1 MIAPISVFDALNP
14 TDVLGAVDLAKKAVT
29 AYNAAAVVTAA
40 PDSTFSL
47 PANPR
52 LIGVDPAVYRQIE
65 TAVNA
70 DKRHV
75 MLYGPPGTGKTE
87 LARYLASRLSSKR
100 YVLVTGSA
108 DWSSQ
113 DLIGGYQP
121 LGEGQIGFVPGILLR
136 NFDRPFIIDEMNRC
150 DIDKVLGPLFT
161 VLSEGSTVLP
171 YRVDVKD
178 PISDQYEILGLYQPE
193 APAHVFSPEPDW
205 RIIATIN
212 TVDKSSLYQMSYA
225 LSRRFAWVF
234 VDAPTDLDG
243 FVREF
248 VETII
253 KEPMSKGVAPEPCA
267 LAKIWKDVNSVRPM
281 GAAPFIDMIK
291 HCRRTGHVPDFGVA
305 PTPQGTVAYLDAF
318 RVHVMPMLD
327 GALRD
332 EMEQL
337 ATSVIGVLGAA
348 GADADALKRQMM
360 SIGL

>member
-1 MIAPISVFDALNP
+1 LINPISVLDASKAEDLRR
-14 TDVLGAVDLAKKAVT
+14 AVDLAKAAVN
-29 AYNAAAVVTAA
+29 AYNAAGTPSVIEGNV
-40 PDSTFSL
+40 FSL
-47 PANPR
+47 PSNPR
-52 LIGVDPAVYRQIE
+52 LIGIDPAVYRQIE
-65 TAVNA
+65 AAVRA

-87 LARYLASRLSSKR
+87 LARYLAGRLTLKS

-121 LGEGQIGFVPGILLR
+121 LGGGKIGFVAGILLR

-161 VLSEGSTVLP
+161 VLSKGSTTLP
-171 YRVDVKD
+171 YRVDVAD
-178 PISDQYEILGLYQPE
+178 PVSAQYQILGLYQADSPG
-193 APAHVFSPEPDW
+193 HVFSPAPDW

-212 TVDKSSLYQMSYA
+212 TIDKSSLYQMSYA

-243 FVREF
+243 FVREY
-248 VETII
+248 VGSVKKTMSERSDPCVIATIW
-253 KEPMSKGVAPEPCA
+253 EA
-267 LAKIWKDVNSVRPM
+267 VNNVRRM
-281 GAAPFIDMIK
+281 GGAPFIDMIE
-291 HCRRTGHVPDFGVA
+291 HCLATDNEFDLGAA
-305 PTPQGTVAYLDAF
+305 PTTAAAIVYLDAF

-327 GALRD
+327 GALKD
-332 EMEQL
+332 ELESLSSMII
-337 ATSVIGVLGAA
+337 SVLGPDTS
-348 GADADALKRQMM
+348 DAEALKRQMA